1 MSAVVRD
8 VWRYHHWPT
17 RKDFWTRQYTSPGI
31 LTHRSAPEV
40 SPQGVSGDYVGYDS
54 KISPQNLERVRY
66 HHWPERRHKRNPI
79 WDNESLRT
87 KYVPPT
93 IQESPRNNPVPRIK
107 SERQEYDFMHSNNIT
122 TLTAPFGTNDTPN
135 ISYKIIA
142 SKPVHVIESL
152 QPQRVQDNTVYTGP
166 RIHNLDGVTIK
177 PNQVNPRVLNEKVKG
192 YYSAQ
197 QHDVSNDENYTGLPK
212 ILTLDQFSSH
222 VHGKPTYSNPV
233 TQRGQRPDSK
243 TLNPYPNLPP
253 IEANRGKNQRSTVFE
268 KEAWIPSTDPDPKL
282 STETEYKQHFEP
294 GRPLSERYEP
304 TYQNNNPSD
313 FLHQNGDR
321 KAYSEVGG
329 PTMERSFKNS
339 MLQMLPPEPFLPS
352 DPVKY
357 TPDQRQRLLDLTAE
371 EMRGVTTDRLK
382 GAYHL
387 LSRID
392 RQLNGLCQ
400 FENVK
405 DILRQERA
413 DPSEDTLR
421 LIAAMCVIPKVQNMV
436 NYEEVITFLNEA
448 VRRTQNGPS
457 DSSRHQYYQPG
468 GAHVKNISIPREKE
482 TALLLQKTAQQLG
495 TSKIDIESLTR
506 TFQFYDNERTEM
518 LSANEIKNVLFDN
531 KIQLTESLIDD
542 ILAKMTDANRD
553 GKYNW
558 RRFVD
563 FLERV
568 QPAKTGLE
576 ITYNKRPL
584 EYAKQYPQ
592 PVESWPRARESPR
605 YSSPPPAAPA
615 NQYGQRS
622 PLSPRKNMSY
632 SNSPRPGNDI
642 WRKIQDIEDEI
653 NNLEQNNQT
662 NKNRQNQKDIN
673 HRISTVQ
680 DEINELEFSN
690 KFLRQGLESNA
701 RGDSW
706 EAKLIQLAGQLYRLN
721 ETRYRSSGLLPFETI
736 VDQTTK
742 YNENARMGLPYD
754 VIYRLA
760 QRHSNDR
767 NQVDIDRYLNDLGN
781 DRTWYMK

>member
-1 MSAVVRD
+1 
-8 VWRYHHWPT
+8 
-17 RKDFWTRQYTSPGI
+17 
-31 LTHRSAPEV
+31 
-40 SPQGVSGDYVGYDS
+40 
-54 KISPQNLERVRY
+54 
-66 HHWPERRHKRNPI
+66 
-79 WDNESLRT
+79 
-87 KYVPPT
+87 
-93 IQESPRNNPVPRIK
+93 
-107 SERQEYDFMHSNNIT
+107 
-122 TLTAPFGTNDTPN
+122 
-135 ISYKIIA
+135 
-142 SKPVHVIESL
+142 
-152 QPQRVQDNTVYTGP
+152 
-166 RIHNLDGVTIK
+166 
-177 PNQVNPRVLNEKVKG
+177 
-192 YYSAQ
+192 
-197 QHDVSNDENYTGLPK
+197 
-212 ILTLDQFSSH
+212 
-222 VHGKPTYSNPV
+222 
-233 TQRGQRPDSK
+233 
-243 TLNPYPNLPP
+243 
-253 IEANRGKNQRSTVFE
+253 
-268 KEAWIPSTDPDPKL
+268 
-282 STETEYKQHFEP
+282 
-294 GRPLSERYEP
+294 
-304 TYQNNNPSD
+304 
-313 FLHQNGDR
+313 
-321 KAYSEVGG
+321 
-329 PTMERSFKNS
+329 MERSFKDS

-357 TPDQRQRLLDLTAE
+357 TSDQRQRLLDTTAE

-421 LIAAMCVIPKVQNMV
+421 LIAAMCVVPKVQNMV
-436 NYEEVITFLNEA
+436 NYEDVITFLNEA
-448 VRRTQNGPS
+448 IRLTQNG
-457 DSSRHQYYQPG
+457 
-468 GAHVKNISIPREKE
+468 VKNISIPREKE

-495 TSKIDIESLTR
+495 TSKIDIEALTR

-531 KIQLTESLIDD
+531 KIQLSENLIDD

-605 YSSPPPAAPA
+605 YSSPPPA
-615 NQYGQRS
+615 NQYGQTS
-622 PLSPRKNMSY
+622 
-632 SNSPRPGNDI
+632 
-642 WRKIQDIEDEI
+642 
-653 NNLEQNNQT
+653 
-662 NKNRQNQKDIN
+662 KNRQNQKDIY

-706 EAKLIQLAGQLYRLN
+706 ESKLIQLAGQLYRVN
-721 ETRYRSSGLLPFETI
+721 ETRYRSSGVLPFELI

>member
-1 MSAVVRD
+1 MAW
-8 VWRYHHWPT
+8 VWPEDAGQKSQTKFGSTATWPT
-17 RKDFWTRQYTSPGI
+17 PGEKA
-31 LTHRSAPEV
+31 LTPAKSV
-40 SPQGVSGDYVGYDS
+40 
-54 KISPQNLERVRY
+54 
-66 HHWPERRHKRNPI
+66 
-79 WDNESLRT
+79 NET
-87 KYVPPT
+87 K
-93 IQESPRNNPVPRIK
+93 K

-135 ISYKIIA
+135 ISYKIIG

-152 QPQRVQDNTVYTGP
+152 QSHRPQDDTLYTGP

-197 QHDVSNDENYTGLPK
+197 QHDVSNDE
-212 ILTLDQFSSH
+212 DQFSSE

-233 TQRGQRPDSK
+233 TYRGSRPDSK
-243 TLNPYPNLPP
+243 SLNPYPNLPP

-268 KEAWIPSTDPDPKL
+268 KEAWIPRADPEPKL
-282 STETEYKQHFEP
+282 STVTEYKQQYET
-294 GRPLSERYEP
+294 GRPHSERYEP
-304 TYQNNNPSD
+304 TYQNNNNYSD
-313 FLHQNGDR
+313 VYQNGDR
-321 KAYSEVGG
+321 RAYSETGA
-329 PTMERSFKNS
+329 PTMERSFKDS

-357 TPDQRQRLLDLTAE
+357 TSDQRQRLLDTTAE
-371 EMRGVTTDRLK
+371 EMRGVTTERLK

-421 LIAAMCVIPKVQNMV
+421 LIAAMCVVPKVQNMV
-436 NYEEVITFLNEA
+436 NYEDIITFLNEA
-448 VRRTQNGPS
+448 IRLTQNG
-457 DSSRHQYYQPG
+457 G
-468 GAHVKNISIPREKE
+468 VKNISIPKEKE

-495 TSKIDIESLTR
+495 TSKIDIEALTR

-531 KIQLTESLIDD
+531 KIQLSENLIDD

-605 YSSPPPAAPA
+605 YSSPPPA
-615 NQYGQRS
+615 NQYGQSS

-632 SNSPRPGNDI
+632 SNSPRFGGQSGPSNDI

-653 NNLEQNNQT
+653 KNLEQNNQ
-662 NKNRQNQKDIN
+662 
-673 HRISTVQ
+673 
-680 DEINELEFSN
+680 
-690 KFLRQGLESNA
+690 FLKQGLESNA

-706 EAKLIQLAGQLYRLN
+706 ESKLIQLAGQLYRVN
-721 ETRYRSSGLLPFETI
+721 ETRYRSSGVLPFELI

>member
-1 MSAVVRD
+1 M
-8 VWRYHHWPT
+8 P
-17 RKDFWTRQYTSPGI
+17 KLG
-31 LTHRSAPEV
+31 
-40 SPQGVSGDYVGYDS
+40 
-54 KISPQNLERVRY
+54 
-66 HHWPERRHKRNPI
+66 RR
-79 WDNESLRT
+79 
-87 KYVPPT
+87 
-93 IQESPRNNPVPRIK
+93 

-135 ISYKIIA
+135 ISYKIIG

-152 QPQRVQDNTVYTGP
+152 QSHRPQDDTLYTGP

-197 QHDVSNDENYTGLPK
+197 Q
-212 ILTLDQFSSH
+212 DQFSSE

-233 TQRGQRPDSK
+233 TYRGSRPDSK
-243 TLNPYPNLPP
+243 SLNPYPNLPP

-268 KEAWIPSTDPDPKL
+268 KEAWIPRADPDPKL
-282 STETEYKQHFEP
+282 STVTEYKQQYET
-294 GRPLSERYEP
+294 GRPHSERYEP
-304 TYQNNNPSD
+304 TYQNNNNYLD
-313 FLHQNGDR
+313 VYQNGDR
-321 KAYSEVGG
+321 RAYSETGA
-329 PTMERSFKNS
+329 PTMERSFKDS

-357 TPDQRQRLLDLTAE
+357 TSDQRQRLLDTTAE
-371 EMRGVTTDRLK
+371 EMRGVTTERLK

-421 LIAAMCVIPKVQNMV
+421 LIAAMCVVPKVQNMV
-436 NYEEVITFLNEA
+436 NYEDVITFLNEA
-448 VRRTQNGPS
+448 IRLTQNG
-457 DSSRHQYYQPG
+457 G
-468 GAHVKNISIPREKE
+468 VKNISIPREKE

-495 TSKIDIESLTR
+495 TSKIDIEALTR

-531 KIQLTESLIDD
+531 KIQLSENLIDD

-605 YSSPPPAAPA
+605 YSSPPPA
-615 NQYGQRS
+615 NQYGQSS

-632 SNSPRPGNDI
+632 SNSPRFGGQSGPSNDI

-653 NNLEQNNQT
+653 KNLEQNNQ
-662 NKNRQNQKDIN
+662 
-673 HRISTVQ
+673 
-680 DEINELEFSN
+680 
-690 KFLRQGLESNA
+690 FLKQGLESNA

-706 EAKLIQLAGQLYRLN
+706 ESKLIQLAGQLYRVN
-721 ETRYRSSGLLPFETI
+721 ETRYRSSGVLPFELI

>member
-1 MSAVVRD
+1 M
-8 VWRYHHWPT
+8 P
-17 RKDFWTRQYTSPGI
+17 KLG
-31 LTHRSAPEV
+31 
-40 SPQGVSGDYVGYDS
+40 
-54 KISPQNLERVRY
+54 
-66 HHWPERRHKRNPI
+66 RR
-79 WDNESLRT
+79 
-87 KYVPPT
+87 
-93 IQESPRNNPVPRIK
+93 

-135 ISYKIIA
+135 ISYKIIG

-152 QPQRVQDNTVYTGP
+152 QSHRPQDDTLYTGP

-197 QHDVSNDENYTGLPK
+197 Q
-212 ILTLDQFSSH
+212 DQFSSE

-233 TQRGQRPDSK
+233 TYRGSRPDSK
-243 TLNPYPNLPP
+243 SLNPYPNLPP

-268 KEAWIPSTDPDPKL
+268 KEAWIPRADPEPKL
-282 STETEYKQHFEP
+282 STVTEYKQQYET
-294 GRPLSERYEP
+294 GRPHSERYEP
-304 TYQNNNPSD
+304 TYQNNNNYSD
-313 FLHQNGDR
+313 VYQNGDR
-321 KAYSEVGG
+321 RAYSETGA
-329 PTMERSFKNS
+329 PTMERSFKDS

-357 TPDQRQRLLDLTAE
+357 TSDQRQRLLDTTAE
-371 EMRGVTTDRLK
+371 EMRGVTTERLK

-421 LIAAMCVIPKVQNMV
+421 LIAAMCVVPKVQNMV
-436 NYEEVITFLNEA
+436 NYEDIITFLNEA
-448 VRRTQNGPS
+448 IRLTQNGPT
-457 DSSRHQYYQPG
+457 DTSRHQYYQPG
-468 GAHVKNISIPREKE
+468 GAHGVKNISIPREKE

-495 TSKIDIESLTR
+495 TSKIDIEALTR

-531 KIQLTESLIDD
+531 KIQLSENLIDD

-605 YSSPPPAAPA
+605 YSSPPPA
-615 NQYGQRS
+615 NQYGQTS
-622 PLSPRKNMSY
+622 
-632 SNSPRPGNDI
+632 
-642 WRKIQDIEDEI
+642 
-653 NNLEQNNQT
+653 
-662 NKNRQNQKDIN
+662 KNRQNQKDIN

-690 KFLRQGLESNA
+690 KFLKQGLESNA

-706 EAKLIQLAGQLYRLN
+706 ESKLIQLAGQLYRVN
-721 ETRYRSSGLLPFETI
+721 ETRYRSSGVLPFELI

>member
-1 MSAVVRD
+1 M
-8 VWRYHHWPT
+8 P
-17 RKDFWTRQYTSPGI
+17 KLG
-31 LTHRSAPEV
+31 
-40 SPQGVSGDYVGYDS
+40 
-54 KISPQNLERVRY
+54 
-66 HHWPERRHKRNPI
+66 RR
-79 WDNESLRT
+79 
-87 KYVPPT
+87 
-93 IQESPRNNPVPRIK
+93 

-135 ISYKIIA
+135 ISYKIIG

-152 QPQRVQDNTVYTGP
+152 QSHRPQDDTLYTGP

-197 QHDVSNDENYTGLPK
+197 Q
-212 ILTLDQFSSH
+212 DQFSSE

-233 TQRGQRPDSK
+233 TYRGSRPDSK
-243 TLNPYPNLPP
+243 SLNPYPNLPP

-268 KEAWIPSTDPDPKL
+268 KEAWIPRADPEPKL
-282 STETEYKQHFEP
+282 STVTEYKQQYET
-294 GRPLSERYEP
+294 GRPHSERYEP
-304 TYQNNNPSD
+304 TYQNNNNYSD
-313 FLHQNGDR
+313 VYQNGDR
-321 KAYSEVGG
+321 RAYSETGA
-329 PTMERSFKNS
+329 PTMERSFKDS

-357 TPDQRQRLLDLTAE
+357 TSDQRQRLLDTTAE
-371 EMRGVTTDRLK
+371 EMRGVTTERLK

-421 LIAAMCVIPKVQNMV
+421 LIAAMCVVPKVQNMV
-436 NYEEVITFLNEA
+436 NYEDVITFLNEA
-448 VRRTQNGPS
+448 IRLTQNGPT
-457 DSSRHQYYQPG
+457 DTSRHQYYQPG
-468 GAHVKNISIPREKE
+468 GAHGVKNISIPREKE

-495 TSKIDIESLTR
+495 TSKIDIEALTR

-531 KIQLTESLIDD
+531 KIQLSENLIDD

-605 YSSPPPAAPA
+605 YSSPPPA
-615 NQYGQRS
+615 NQYGQTS
-622 PLSPRKNMSY
+622 
-632 SNSPRPGNDI
+632 
-642 WRKIQDIEDEI
+642 
-653 NNLEQNNQT
+653 
-662 NKNRQNQKDIN
+662 KNRQNQKDIN

-690 KFLRQGLESNA
+690 KFLKQGLESNA

-706 EAKLIQLAGQLYRLN
+706 ESKLIQLAGQLYRVN
-721 ETRYRSSGLLPFETI
+721 ETRYRSSGVLPFELI

>member
-1 MSAVVRD
+1 MAW
-8 VWRYHHWPT
+8 VWPEDAGQKSQTKFGSTATWPT
-17 RKDFWTRQYTSPGI
+17 PGEKALSPAKSVNETKKNYI
-31 LTHRSAPEV
+31 LDEKAR
-40 SPQGVSGDYVGYDS
+40 
-54 KISPQNLERVRY
+54 L
-66 HHWPERRHKRNPI
+66 
-79 WDNESLRT
+79 
-87 KYVPPT
+87 
-93 IQESPRNNPVPRIK
+93 

-135 ISYKIIA
+135 ISYKIIG

-152 QPQRVQDNTVYTGP
+152 QSHRPQDDTLYTGP

-197 QHDVSNDENYTGLPK
+197 QHDVSNDE
-212 ILTLDQFSSH
+212 DQFSSE

-233 TQRGQRPDSK
+233 TYRGSRPDSK
-243 TLNPYPNLPP
+243 SLNPYPNLPP

-268 KEAWIPSTDPDPKL
+268 KEAWIPRADPEPKL
-282 STETEYKQHFEP
+282 STVTEYKQQYET
-294 GRPLSERYEP
+294 GRPHSERYEP
-304 TYQNNNPSD
+304 TYQNNNNYSD
-313 FLHQNGDR
+313 VYQNGDR
-321 KAYSEVGG
+321 RAYSETGA
-329 PTMERSFKNS
+329 PTMERSFKDS

-357 TPDQRQRLLDLTAE
+357 TSDQRQRLLDTTAE
-371 EMRGVTTDRLK
+371 EMRGVTTERLK

-421 LIAAMCVIPKVQNMV
+421 LIAAMCVVPKVQNMV
-436 NYEEVITFLNEA
+436 NYEDIITFLNEA
-448 VRRTQNGPS
+448 IRLTQNG
-457 DSSRHQYYQPG
+457 G
-468 GAHVKNISIPREKE
+468 VKNISIPREKE

-495 TSKIDIESLTR
+495 TSKIDIEALTR

-531 KIQLTESLIDD
+531 KIQLSENLIDD

-605 YSSPPPAAPA
+605 YSSPPPA
-615 NQYGQRS
+615 NQYGQSS

-632 SNSPRPGNDI
+632 SNSPRFGGQSGPSNDI

-653 NNLEQNNQT
+653 KNLEQNNQ
-662 NKNRQNQKDIN
+662 
-673 HRISTVQ
+673 
-680 DEINELEFSN
+680 
-690 KFLRQGLESNA
+690 FLKQGLESNA

-706 EAKLIQLAGQLYRLN
+706 ESKLIQLAGQLYRVN
-721 ETRYRSSGLLPFETI
+721 ETRYRSSGVLPFELI

>member
-1 MSAVVRD
+1 M
-8 VWRYHHWPT
+8 P
-17 RKDFWTRQYTSPGI
+17 KLG
-31 LTHRSAPEV
+31 
-40 SPQGVSGDYVGYDS
+40 
-54 KISPQNLERVRY
+54 
-66 HHWPERRHKRNPI
+66 RR
-79 WDNESLRT
+79 
-87 KYVPPT
+87 
-93 IQESPRNNPVPRIK
+93 

-135 ISYKIIA
+135 ISYKIIG

-152 QPQRVQDNTVYTGP
+152 QSHRPQDDTLYTGP

-197 QHDVSNDENYTGLPK
+197 QHDVSNDE
-212 ILTLDQFSSH
+212 DQFSSE

-233 TQRGQRPDSK
+233 TYRGSRPDSK
-243 TLNPYPNLPP
+243 SLNPYPNLPP

-268 KEAWIPSTDPDPKL
+268 KEAWIPRADPEPKL
-282 STETEYKQHFEP
+282 STVTEYKQQYET
-294 GRPLSERYEP
+294 GRPHSERYEP
-304 TYQNNNPSD
+304 TYQNNNNYSD
-313 FLHQNGDR
+313 VYQNGDR
-321 KAYSEVGG
+321 RAYSETGA
-329 PTMERSFKNS
+329 PTMERSFKDS

-357 TPDQRQRLLDLTAE
+357 TSDQRQRLLDTTAE
-371 EMRGVTTDRLK
+371 EMRGVTTERLK

-421 LIAAMCVIPKVQNMV
+421 LIAAMCVVPKVQNMV
-436 NYEEVITFLNEA
+436 NYEDIITFLNEA
-448 VRRTQNGPS
+448 IRLTQNG
-457 DSSRHQYYQPG
+457 G
-468 GAHVKNISIPREKE
+468 VKNISIPREKE

-495 TSKIDIESLTR
+495 TSKIDIEALTR

-531 KIQLTESLIDD
+531 KIQLSENLIDD

-605 YSSPPPAAPA
+605 YSSPPPA
-615 NQYGQRS
+615 NQYGQSS

-632 SNSPRPGNDI
+632 SNSPRFGGQSGPSNDI

-653 NNLEQNNQT
+653 KNLEQNNQ
-662 NKNRQNQKDIN
+662 
-673 HRISTVQ
+673 
-680 DEINELEFSN
+680 
-690 KFLRQGLESNA
+690 FLKQGLESNA

-706 EAKLIQLAGQLYRLN
+706 ESKLIQLAGQLYRVN
-721 ETRYRSSGLLPFETI
+721 ETRYRSSGVLPFELI

>member
-1 MSAVVRD
+1 MAW
-8 VWRYHHWPT
+8 VWPEDAGQKSQTKFGSTATWPT
-17 RKDFWTRQYTSPGI
+17 PGEKALSPAK
-31 LTHRSAPEV
+31 SV
-40 SPQGVSGDYVGYDS
+40 
-54 KISPQNLERVRY
+54 
-66 HHWPERRHKRNPI
+66 
-79 WDNESLRT
+79 NET
-87 KYVPPT
+87 K
-93 IQESPRNNPVPRIK
+93 K

-135 ISYKIIA
+135 ISYKIIG

-152 QPQRVQDNTVYTGP
+152 QSHRPQDDTLYTGP

-197 QHDVSNDENYTGLPK
+197 QHDVSNDE
-212 ILTLDQFSSH
+212 DQFSSE

-233 TQRGQRPDSK
+233 TYRGSRPDSK
-243 TLNPYPNLPP
+243 SLNPYPNLPP

-268 KEAWIPSTDPDPKL
+268 KEAWIPRADPEPKL
-282 STETEYKQHFEP
+282 STVTEYKQQYET
-294 GRPLSERYEP
+294 GRPHSERYEP
-304 TYQNNNPSD
+304 TYQNNNNYSD
-313 FLHQNGDR
+313 VYQNGDR
-321 KAYSEVGG
+321 RAYSETGA
-329 PTMERSFKNS
+329 PTMERSFKDS

-357 TPDQRQRLLDLTAE
+357 TSDQRQRLLDTTAE
-371 EMRGVTTDRLK
+371 EMRGVTTERLK

-421 LIAAMCVIPKVQNMV
+421 LIAAMCVVPKVQNMV
-436 NYEEVITFLNEA
+436 NYEDIITFLNEA
-448 VRRTQNGPS
+448 IRLTQNG
-457 DSSRHQYYQPG
+457 G
-468 GAHVKNISIPREKE
+468 VKNISIPREKE

-495 TSKIDIESLTR
+495 TSKIDIEALTR

-531 KIQLTESLIDD
+531 KIQLSENLIDD

-605 YSSPPPAAPA
+605 YSSPPPA
-615 NQYGQRS
+615 NQYGQSS

-632 SNSPRPGNDI
+632 SNSPRFGGQSGPSNDI

-653 NNLEQNNQT
+653 KNLEQNNQ
-662 NKNRQNQKDIN
+662 
-673 HRISTVQ
+673 
-680 DEINELEFSN
+680 
-690 KFLRQGLESNA
+690 FLKQGLESNA

-706 EAKLIQLAGQLYRLN
+706 ESKLIQLAGQLYRVN
-721 ETRYRSSGLLPFETI
+721 ETRYRSSGVLPFELI

>member
-1 MSAVVRD
+1 MSAVARD
-8 VWRYHHWPT
+8 IWRYHHWPSQ
-17 RKDFWTRQYTSPGI
+17 KDFWHRQHTSPGRW
-31 LTHRSAPEV
+31 THRSAPEEML
-40 SPQGVSGDYVGYDS
+40 QGVSGEFVGFDN
-54 KISPQNLERVRY
+54 KISPQDLERVRY
-66 HHWPERRHKRNPI
+66 HHWPERRQKRNPI
-79 WDNESLRT
+79 WDN
-87 KYVPPT
+87 
-93 IQESPRNNPVPRIK
+93 

-135 ISYKIIA
+135 ISYKIIG

-152 QPQRVQDNTVYTGP
+152 KPQRPEDSTIYTGP

-177 PNQVNPRVLNEKVKG
+177 PNQVNPRILNEKAKG

-197 QHDVSNDENYTGLPK
+197 QHDGYTEENYTGLPK
-212 ILTLDQFSSH
+212 LVTLDQFSSH

-233 TQRGQRPDSK
+233 TYRGQRPDSK
-243 TLNPYPNLPP
+243 TLNPFPNLPP
-253 IEANRGKNQRSTVFE
+253 IEANRGKNQKSTVFE
-268 KEAWIPSTDPDPKL
+268 KEAWIPSNGLEPKL
-282 STETEYKQHFEP
+282 STDTEYKEHFEP
-294 GRPLSERYEP
+294 GRPNSERYQP
-304 TYQNNNPSD
+304 TYQNNFD
-313 FLHQNGDR
+313 RVIQNSPR
-321 KAYSEVGG
+321 KSYSEVGG
-329 PTMERSFKNS
+329 PTMERSFKDS

-357 TPDQRQRLLDLTAE
+357 TSEQRQRLLDMAAE

-405 DILRQERA
+405 DILKQERA
-413 DPSEDTLR
+413 DPTQDTLR
-421 LIAAMCVIPKVQNMV
+421 LIAAMCVVPKVQNMV
-436 NYEEVITFLNEA
+436 NYEDIITFLNDA
-448 VRRTQNGPS
+448 VRLTQNG
-457 DSSRHQYYQPG
+457 
-468 GAHVKNISIPREKE
+468 VKTNISIPREKE
-482 TALLLQKTAQQLG
+482 TAMLLQKTAQQLG
-495 TSKIDIESLTR
+495 TSKIDIESLIR
-506 TFQFYDNERTEM
+506 TFQLYDHERTEM
-518 LSANEIKNVLFDN
+518 LSALEIKNVLFDN

-568 QPAKTGLE
+568 QPARTGLE

-605 YSSPPPAAPA
+605 YSSPPPV
-615 NQYGQRS
+615 NNYGPRS

-632 SNSPRPGNDI
+632 SNSPRFGGPSGPSNDI

-653 NNLEQNNQT
+653 KNLEQNNQPNT
-662 NKNRQNQKDIN
+662 NRQSQKDIS
-673 HRISTVQ
+673 HRIATVQ

-690 KFLRQGLESNA
+690 KFLRQGIESNA

-721 ETRYRSSGLLPFETI
+721 ETRYRSSGVLPFETI

-767 NQVDIDRYLNDLGN
+767 NQVDIDRYLNDLGD

>member
-1 MSAVVRD
+1 MAW
-8 VWRYHHWPT
+8 VWPEDAGQKSQTKFGSTATWPT
-17 RKDFWTRQYTSPGI
+17 PGEKALSPAK
-31 LTHRSAPEV
+31 SV
-40 SPQGVSGDYVGYDS
+40 
-54 KISPQNLERVRY
+54 
-66 HHWPERRHKRNPI
+66 
-79 WDNESLRT
+79 NET
-87 KYVPPT
+87 K
-93 IQESPRNNPVPRIK
+93 K

-135 ISYKIIA
+135 ISYKIIG

-152 QPQRVQDNTVYTGP
+152 QSHRPQDDTLYTGP

-197 QHDVSNDENYTGLPK
+197 Q
-212 ILTLDQFSSH
+212 DQFSSE

-233 TQRGQRPDSK
+233 TYRGSRPDSK
-243 TLNPYPNLPP
+243 SLNPYPNLPP

-268 KEAWIPSTDPDPKL
+268 KEAWIPRADPDPKL
-282 STETEYKQHFEP
+282 STVTEYKQQYET
-294 GRPLSERYEP
+294 GRPHSERYEP
-304 TYQNNNPSD
+304 TYQNNNNYLD
-313 FLHQNGDR
+313 VYQNGDR
-321 KAYSEVGG
+321 RAYSETGA
-329 PTMERSFKNS
+329 PTMERSFKDS

-357 TPDQRQRLLDLTAE
+357 TSDQRQRLLDTTAE
-371 EMRGVTTDRLK
+371 EMRGVTTERLK

-421 LIAAMCVIPKVQNMV
+421 LIAAMCVVPKVQNMV
-436 NYEEVITFLNEA
+436 NYEDVITFLNEA
-448 VRRTQNGPS
+448 IRLTQNGPT
-457 DSSRHQYYQPG
+457 DTSRHQYYQPG
-468 GAHVKNISIPREKE
+468 GAHGVKNISIPREKE

-495 TSKIDIESLTR
+495 TSKIDIEALTR

-531 KIQLTESLIDD
+531 KIQLSENLIDD

-605 YSSPPPAAPA
+605 YSSPPPA
-615 NQYGQRS
+615 NQYGQSS

-632 SNSPRPGNDI
+632 SNSPRFGGQSGPSNDI

-653 NNLEQNNQT
+653 KNLEQNNQ
-662 NKNRQNQKDIN
+662 
-673 HRISTVQ
+673 
-680 DEINELEFSN
+680 
-690 KFLRQGLESNA
+690 FLKQGLESNA

-706 EAKLIQLAGQLYRLN
+706 ESKLIQLAGQLYRVN
-721 ETRYRSSGLLPFETI
+721 ETRYRSSGVLPFELI

>member
-1 MSAVVRD
+1 M
-8 VWRYHHWPT
+8 P
-17 RKDFWTRQYTSPGI
+17 KLG
-31 LTHRSAPEV
+31 
-40 SPQGVSGDYVGYDS
+40 
-54 KISPQNLERVRY
+54 
-66 HHWPERRHKRNPI
+66 RR
-79 WDNESLRT
+79 
-87 KYVPPT
+87 
-93 IQESPRNNPVPRIK
+93 

-135 ISYKIIA
+135 ISYKIIG

-152 QPQRVQDNTVYTGP
+152 QSHRPQDDTLYTGP

-197 QHDVSNDENYTGLPK
+197 Q
-212 ILTLDQFSSH
+212 DQFSSE

-233 TQRGQRPDSK
+233 TYRGSRPDSK
-243 TLNPYPNLPP
+243 SLNPYPNLPP

-268 KEAWIPSTDPDPKL
+268 KEAWIPRADPEPKL
-282 STETEYKQHFEP
+282 STVTEYKQQYET
-294 GRPLSERYEP
+294 GRPHSERYEP
-304 TYQNNNPSD
+304 TYQNNNNYSD
-313 FLHQNGDR
+313 VYQNGDR
-321 KAYSEVGG
+321 RAYSETGA
-329 PTMERSFKNS
+329 PTMERSFKDS

-357 TPDQRQRLLDLTAE
+357 TSDQRQRLLDTTAE
-371 EMRGVTTDRLK
+371 EMRGVTTERLK

-421 LIAAMCVIPKVQNMV
+421 LIAAMCVVPKVQNMV
-436 NYEEVITFLNEA
+436 NYEDIITFLNEA
-448 VRRTQNGPS
+448 IRLTQNG
-457 DSSRHQYYQPG
+457 G
-468 GAHVKNISIPREKE
+468 VKNISIPREKE

-495 TSKIDIESLTR
+495 TSKIDIEALTR

-531 KIQLTESLIDD
+531 KIQLSENLIDD

-605 YSSPPPAAPA
+605 YSSPPPA
-615 NQYGQRS
+615 NQYGQSS

-632 SNSPRPGNDI
+632 SNSPRFGGQSGPSNDI

-653 NNLEQNNQT
+653 KNLEQNNQ
-662 NKNRQNQKDIN
+662 
-673 HRISTVQ
+673 
-680 DEINELEFSN
+680 
-690 KFLRQGLESNA
+690 FLKQGLESNA

-706 EAKLIQLAGQLYRLN
+706 ESKLIQLAGQLYRVN
-721 ETRYRSSGLLPFETI
+721 ETRYRSSGVLPFELI

>member
-17 RKDFWTRQYTSPGI
+17 QKSFWSRQYTSPGI

-40 SPQGVSGDYVGYDS
+40 DTQPQGVSGDYVGYDH

-79 WDNESLRT
+79 WEN
-87 KYVPPT
+87 
-93 IQESPRNNPVPRIK
+93 ESPRNKNTSVK
-107 SERQEYDFMHSNNIT
+107 QSERQEYDFMHSNNIT

-135 ISYKIIA
+135 ISYKIIG

-152 QPQRVQDNTVYTGP
+152 QSHRPQDDTLYTGP

-197 QHDVSNDENYTGLPK
+197 QHDVSNDE
-212 ILTLDQFSSH
+212 DQFSSE

-233 TQRGQRPDSK
+233 TYRGSRPDSK
-243 TLNPYPNLPP
+243 SLNPYPNLPP

-268 KEAWIPSTDPDPKL
+268 KEAWIPRADPDPKL
-282 STETEYKQHFEP
+282 STVTEYKQQYET
-294 GRPLSERYEP
+294 GRPHSERYEP
-304 TYQNNNPSD
+304 TYQNNNNYLD
-313 FLHQNGDR
+313 VYQNGDR
-321 KAYSEVGG
+321 RAYSETGA
-329 PTMERSFKNS
+329 PTMERSFKDS

-357 TPDQRQRLLDLTAE
+357 TSDQRQRLLDTTAE
-371 EMRGVTTDRLK
+371 EMRGVTTERLK

-421 LIAAMCVIPKVQNMV
+421 LIAAMCVVPKVQNMV
-436 NYEEVITFLNEA
+436 NYEDVITFLNEA
-448 VRRTQNGPS
+448 IRLTQNG
-457 DSSRHQYYQPG
+457 G
-468 GAHVKNISIPREKE
+468 VKNISIPREKE

-495 TSKIDIESLTR
+495 TSKIDIEALTR

-531 KIQLTESLIDD
+531 KIQLSENLIDD

-605 YSSPPPAAPA
+605 YSSPPPA
-615 NQYGQRS
+615 NQYGQTS
-622 PLSPRKNMSY
+622 
-632 SNSPRPGNDI
+632 
-642 WRKIQDIEDEI
+642 
-653 NNLEQNNQT
+653 
-662 NKNRQNQKDIN
+662 KNRQNQKDIN

-690 KFLRQGLESNA
+690 KFLKQGLESNA

-706 EAKLIQLAGQLYRLN
+706 ESKLIQLAGQLYRVN
-721 ETRYRSSGLLPFETI
+721 ETRYRSSGVLPFELI

>member
-1 MSAVVRD
+1 M
-8 VWRYHHWPT
+8 P
-17 RKDFWTRQYTSPGI
+17 KLG
-31 LTHRSAPEV
+31 
-40 SPQGVSGDYVGYDS
+40 
-54 KISPQNLERVRY
+54 
-66 HHWPERRHKRNPI
+66 RR
-79 WDNESLRT
+79 
-87 KYVPPT
+87 
-93 IQESPRNNPVPRIK
+93 

-135 ISYKIIA
+135 ISYKIIG

-152 QPQRVQDNTVYTGP
+152 QSHRPQDDTLYTGP

-197 QHDVSNDENYTGLPK
+197 Q
-212 ILTLDQFSSH
+212 DQFSSE

-233 TQRGQRPDSK
+233 TYRGSRPDSK
-243 TLNPYPNLPP
+243 SLNPYPNLPP

-268 KEAWIPSTDPDPKL
+268 KEAWIPRADPEPKL
-282 STETEYKQHFEP
+282 STVTEYKQQYET
-294 GRPLSERYEP
+294 GRPHSERYEP
-304 TYQNNNPSD
+304 TYQNNNNYSD
-313 FLHQNGDR
+313 VYQNGDR
-321 KAYSEVGG
+321 RAYSETGA
-329 PTMERSFKNS
+329 PTMERSFKDS

-357 TPDQRQRLLDLTAE
+357 TSDQRQRLLDTTAE
-371 EMRGVTTDRLK
+371 EMRGVTTERLK

-421 LIAAMCVIPKVQNMV
+421 LIAAMCVVPKVQNMV
-436 NYEEVITFLNEA
+436 NYEDVITFLNEA
-448 VRRTQNGPS
+448 IRLTQNG
-457 DSSRHQYYQPG
+457 G
-468 GAHVKNISIPREKE
+468 VKNISIPREKE

-495 TSKIDIESLTR
+495 TSKIDIEALTR

-531 KIQLTESLIDD
+531 KIQLSENLIDD

-605 YSSPPPAAPA
+605 YSSPPPA
-615 NQYGQRS
+615 NQYGQTS
-622 PLSPRKNMSY
+622 
-632 SNSPRPGNDI
+632 
-642 WRKIQDIEDEI
+642 
-653 NNLEQNNQT
+653 
-662 NKNRQNQKDIN
+662 KNRQNQKDIN

-690 KFLRQGLESNA
+690 KFLKQGLESNA

-706 EAKLIQLAGQLYRLN
+706 ESKLIQLAGQLYRVN
-721 ETRYRSSGLLPFETI
+721 ETRYRSSGVLPFELI

>member
-17 RKDFWTRQYTSPGI
+17 QKSFWSRQYTSPGI

-40 SPQGVSGDYVGYDS
+40 DTQPQGVSGDYVGYDH

-79 WDNESLRT
+79 WEN
-87 KYVPPT
+87 
-93 IQESPRNNPVPRIK
+93 ESPRNKNTSVK
-107 SERQEYDFMHSNNIT
+107 QSERQEYDFMHSNNIT

-135 ISYKIIA
+135 ISYKIIG

-152 QPQRVQDNTVYTGP
+152 QSHRPQDDTLYTGP

-212 ILTLDQFSSH
+212 IVTLDQFSSE

-233 TQRGQRPDSK
+233 TYRGSRPDSK
-243 TLNPYPNLPP
+243 SLNPYPNLPP

-268 KEAWIPSTDPDPKL
+268 KEAWIPRADPDPKL
-282 STETEYKQHFEP
+282 STVTEYKQQYET
-294 GRPLSERYEP
+294 GRPHSERYEP
-304 TYQNNNPSD
+304 TYQNNNNYLD
-313 FLHQNGDR
+313 VYQNGDR
-321 KAYSEVGG
+321 RAYSETGA
-329 PTMERSFKNS
+329 PTMERSFKDS

-357 TPDQRQRLLDLTAE
+357 TSDQRQRLLDTTAE
-371 EMRGVTTDRLK
+371 EMRGVTTERLK

-421 LIAAMCVIPKVQNMV
+421 LIAAMCVVPKVQNMV
-436 NYEEVITFLNEA
+436 NYEDVITFLNEA
-448 VRRTQNGPS
+448 IRLTQNG
-457 DSSRHQYYQPG
+457 G
-468 GAHVKNISIPREKE
+468 VKNISIPREKE

-495 TSKIDIESLTR
+495 TSKIDIEALTR

-531 KIQLTESLIDD
+531 KIQLSENLIDD

-605 YSSPPPAAPA
+605 YSSPPPA
-615 NQYGQRS
+615 NQYGQSS

-632 SNSPRPGNDI
+632 SNSPRFGGQSGPSNDI

-653 NNLEQNNQT
+653 KNLEQNNQT
-662 NKNRQNQKDIN
+662 SKNRQNQKDIN

-690 KFLRQGLESNA
+690 KFLKQGLESNA

-706 EAKLIQLAGQLYRLN
+706 ESKLIQLAGQLYRVN
-721 ETRYRSSGLLPFETI
+721 ETRYRSSGVLPFELI

>member
-17 RKDFWTRQYTSPGI
+17 QKSFWSRQYTSPGI

-40 SPQGVSGDYVGYDS
+40 DTQPQGVSGDYVGYDH

-79 WDNESLRT
+79 WEN
-87 KYVPPT
+87 
-93 IQESPRNNPVPRIK
+93 ESPRNKNTSVK
-107 SERQEYDFMHSNNIT
+107 QSERQEYDFMHSNNIT

-135 ISYKIIA
+135 ISYKIIG

-152 QPQRVQDNTVYTGP
+152 QSHRPQDDTLYTGP

-197 QHDVSNDENYTGLPK
+197 Q
-212 ILTLDQFSSH
+212 DQFSSE

-233 TQRGQRPDSK
+233 TYRGSRPDSK
-243 TLNPYPNLPP
+243 SLNPYPNLPP

-268 KEAWIPSTDPDPKL
+268 KEAWIPRADPDPKL
-282 STETEYKQHFEP
+282 STVTEYKQQYET
-294 GRPLSERYEP
+294 GRPHSERYEP
-304 TYQNNNPSD
+304 TYQNNNNYLD
-313 FLHQNGDR
+313 VYQNGDR
-321 KAYSEVGG
+321 RAYSETGA
-329 PTMERSFKNS
+329 PTMERSFKDS

-357 TPDQRQRLLDLTAE
+357 TSDQRQRLLDTTAE
-371 EMRGVTTDRLK
+371 EMRGVTTERLK

-421 LIAAMCVIPKVQNMV
+421 LIAAMCVVPKVQNMV
-436 NYEEVITFLNEA
+436 NYEDVITFLNEA
-448 VRRTQNGPS
+448 IRLTQNG
-457 DSSRHQYYQPG
+457 G
-468 GAHVKNISIPREKE
+468 VKNISIPREKE

-495 TSKIDIESLTR
+495 TSKIDIEALTR

-531 KIQLTESLIDD
+531 KIQLSENLIDD

-605 YSSPPPAAPA
+605 YSSPPPA
-615 NQYGQRS
+615 NQYGQTS
-622 PLSPRKNMSY
+622 
-632 SNSPRPGNDI
+632 
-642 WRKIQDIEDEI
+642 
-653 NNLEQNNQT
+653 
-662 NKNRQNQKDIN
+662 KNRQNQKDIN

-690 KFLRQGLESNA
+690 KFLKQGLESNA

-706 EAKLIQLAGQLYRLN
+706 ESKLIQLAGQLYRVN
-721 ETRYRSSGLLPFETI
+721 ETRYRSSGVLPFELI

>member
-1 MSAVVRD
+1 MAW
-8 VWRYHHWPT
+8 VWPEDAGQKSQTKFGSTATWPT
-17 RKDFWTRQYTSPGI
+17 PGEKALSPAK
-31 LTHRSAPEV
+31 SV
-40 SPQGVSGDYVGYDS
+40 
-54 KISPQNLERVRY
+54 
-66 HHWPERRHKRNPI
+66 
-79 WDNESLRT
+79 NET
-87 KYVPPT
+87 K
-93 IQESPRNNPVPRIK
+93 K

-135 ISYKIIA
+135 ISYKIIG

-152 QPQRVQDNTVYTGP
+152 QSHRPQDDTLYTGP

-197 QHDVSNDENYTGLPK
+197 QHDVSNDE
-212 ILTLDQFSSH
+212 DQFSSE

-233 TQRGQRPDSK
+233 TYRGSRPDSK
-243 TLNPYPNLPP
+243 SLNPYPNLPP

-268 KEAWIPSTDPDPKL
+268 KEAWIPRADPDPKL
-282 STETEYKQHFEP
+282 STVTEYKQQYET
-294 GRPLSERYEP
+294 GRPHSERYEP
-304 TYQNNNPSD
+304 TYQNNNNYLD
-313 FLHQNGDR
+313 VYQNGDR
-321 KAYSEVGG
+321 RAYSETGA
-329 PTMERSFKNS
+329 PTMERSFKDS

-357 TPDQRQRLLDLTAE
+357 TSDQRQRLLDTTAE
-371 EMRGVTTDRLK
+371 EMRGVTTERLK

-421 LIAAMCVIPKVQNMV
+421 LIAAMCVVPKVQNMV
-436 NYEEVITFLNEA
+436 NYEDVITFLNEA
-448 VRRTQNGPS
+448 IRLTQNG
-457 DSSRHQYYQPG
+457 G
-468 GAHVKNISIPREKE
+468 VKNISIPREKE

-495 TSKIDIESLTR
+495 TSKIDIEALTR

-531 KIQLTESLIDD
+531 KIQLSENLIDD

-605 YSSPPPAAPA
+605 YSSPPPA
-615 NQYGQRS
+615 NQYGQSS

-632 SNSPRPGNDI
+632 SNSPRFGGQSGPSNDI

-653 NNLEQNNQT
+653 KNLEQNNQ
-662 NKNRQNQKDIN
+662 
-673 HRISTVQ
+673 
-680 DEINELEFSN
+680 
-690 KFLRQGLESNA
+690 FLKQGLESNA

-706 EAKLIQLAGQLYRLN
+706 ESKLIQLAGQLYRVN
-721 ETRYRSSGLLPFETI
+721 ETRYRSSGVLPFELI

>member
-1 MSAVVRD
+1 MSAVARD
-8 VWRYHHWPT
+8 IWRYHHWPT
-17 RKDFWTRQYTSPGI
+17 QKDYWYRQHTSPGRW
-31 LTHRSAPEV
+31 THRSAPDEML
-40 SPQGVSGDYVGYDS
+40 QGVSGEFVGFDS
-54 KISPQNLERVRY
+54 KISPQDLERVRY
-66 HHWPERRHKRNPI
+66 HHWPERRQKRNPI
-79 WDNESLRT
+79 WDN
-87 KYVPPT
+87 
-93 IQESPRNNPVPRIK
+93 

-135 ISYKIIA
+135 ISYKIIG

-152 QPQRVQDNTVYTGP
+152 KPQRPEDPTIYTGP

-177 PNQVNPRVLNEKVKG
+177 PNQVNPRILNEKAKG

-197 QHDVSNDENYTGLPK
+197 QNYTGLPK
-212 ILTLDQFSSH
+212 LVTLDQFSSH

-233 TQRGQRPDSK
+233 TYRGQRPDSK
-243 TLNPYPNLPP
+243 TLNPFPNLPP
-253 IEANRGKNQRSTVFE
+253 IEANRGKNQKSTVFE
-268 KEAWIPSTDPDPKL
+268 KEAWIPSNGLEPKL
-282 STETEYKQHFEP
+282 STDTEYKEHFET
-294 GRPLSERYEP
+294 GRPSSERYQP
-304 TYQNNNPSD
+304 TYQNNNFD
-313 FLHQNGDR
+313 RVIQNSPR
-321 KAYSEVGG
+321 KSYSEVGG
-329 PTMERSFKNS
+329 PTMERSFKDS

-352 DPVKY
+352 DPMKY
-357 TPDQRQRLLDLTAE
+357 TNEQRQRLLDMAAE

-405 DILRQERA
+405 DILKQERA
-413 DPSEDTLR
+413 DPTQDTLR
-421 LIAAMCVIPKVQNMV
+421 LIAAMCVVPKVQNMV
-436 NYEEVITFLNEA
+436 NYEDIITFLNDA
-448 VRRTQNGPS
+448 VRLTQNG
-457 DSSRHQYYQPG
+457 
-468 GAHVKNISIPREKE
+468 VKTNISIPREKE
-482 TALLLQKTAQQLG
+482 TAMLLQKTAQQLG
-495 TSKIDIESLTR
+495 TSKIDIETLIR
-506 TFQFYDNERTEM
+506 TFQLYDHERTEM
-518 LSANEIKNVLFDN
+518 LSALEIKNVLFDN

-568 QPAKTGLE
+568 QPARTGLE

-605 YSSPPPAAPA
+605 YSSPPPV
-615 NQYGQRS
+615 NNYGPRS

-632 SNSPRPGNDI
+632 SNSPRFGGPSGPSNDI

-653 NNLEQNNQT
+653 KNLEQNNQPNT
-662 NKNRQNQKDIN
+662 NRQSQKDIS
-673 HRISTVQ
+673 HRIATVQ

-690 KFLRQGLESNA
+690 KFLRQGIESNA

-721 ETRYRSSGLLPFETI
+721 ETRYRSSGVLPFETI

-767 NQVDIDRYLNDLGN
+767 NQVDIDRYLNDLGD

>member
-1 MSAVVRD
+1 MAW
-8 VWRYHHWPT
+8 VWPEDAGQKSQTKFGSTATWPT
-17 RKDFWTRQYTSPGI
+17 PGEKALSPAK
-31 LTHRSAPEV
+31 SV
-40 SPQGVSGDYVGYDS
+40 
-54 KISPQNLERVRY
+54 
-66 HHWPERRHKRNPI
+66 
-79 WDNESLRT
+79 NET
-87 KYVPPT
+87 K
-93 IQESPRNNPVPRIK
+93 K

-135 ISYKIIA
+135 ISYKIIG

-152 QPQRVQDNTVYTGP
+152 QSHRPQDDTLYTGP

-197 QHDVSNDENYTGLPK
+197 Q
-212 ILTLDQFSSH
+212 DQFSSE

-233 TQRGQRPDSK
+233 TYRGSRPDSK
-243 TLNPYPNLPP
+243 SLNPYPNLPP

-268 KEAWIPSTDPDPKL
+268 KEAWIPRADPDPKL
-282 STETEYKQHFEP
+282 STVTEYKQQYET
-294 GRPLSERYEP
+294 GRPHSERYEP
-304 TYQNNNPSD
+304 TYQNNNNYLD
-313 FLHQNGDR
+313 VYQNGDR
-321 KAYSEVGG
+321 RAYSETGA
-329 PTMERSFKNS
+329 PTMERSFKDS

-357 TPDQRQRLLDLTAE
+357 TSDQRQRLLDTTAE
-371 EMRGVTTDRLK
+371 EMRGVTTERLK

-421 LIAAMCVIPKVQNMV
+421 LIAAMCVVPKVQNMV
-436 NYEEVITFLNEA
+436 NYEDVITFLNEA
-448 VRRTQNGPS
+448 IRLTQNG
-457 DSSRHQYYQPG
+457 G
-468 GAHVKNISIPREKE
+468 VKNISIPREKE

-495 TSKIDIESLTR
+495 TSKIDIEALTR

-531 KIQLTESLIDD
+531 KIQLSENLIDD

-605 YSSPPPAAPA
+605 YSSPPPA
-615 NQYGQRS
+615 NQYGQTS
-622 PLSPRKNMSY
+622 
-632 SNSPRPGNDI
+632 
-642 WRKIQDIEDEI
+642 
-653 NNLEQNNQT
+653 
-662 NKNRQNQKDIN
+662 KNRQNQKDIN

-690 KFLRQGLESNA
+690 KFLKQGLESNA

-706 EAKLIQLAGQLYRLN
+706 ESKLIQLAGQLYRVN
-721 ETRYRSSGLLPFETI
+721 ETRYRSSGVLPFELI

>member
-1 MSAVVRD
+1 MAW
-8 VWRYHHWPT
+8 VWPEDAGQKSQTKFGSTATWPT
-17 RKDFWTRQYTSPGI
+17 PGEKALSPAKSVNETKKNYI
-31 LTHRSAPEV
+31 LDEKAR
-40 SPQGVSGDYVGYDS
+40 
-54 KISPQNLERVRY
+54 L
-66 HHWPERRHKRNPI
+66 
-79 WDNESLRT
+79 
-87 KYVPPT
+87 
-93 IQESPRNNPVPRIK
+93 

-135 ISYKIIA
+135 ISYKIIG

-152 QPQRVQDNTVYTGP
+152 QSHRPQDDTLYTGP

-197 QHDVSNDENYTGLPK
+197 Q
-212 ILTLDQFSSH
+212 DQFSSE

-233 TQRGQRPDSK
+233 TYRGSRPDSK
-243 TLNPYPNLPP
+243 SLNPYPNLPP

-268 KEAWIPSTDPDPKL
+268 KEAWIPRADPDPKL
-282 STETEYKQHFEP
+282 STVTEYKQQYET
-294 GRPLSERYEP
+294 GRPHSERYEP
-304 TYQNNNPSD
+304 TYQNNNNYLD
-313 FLHQNGDR
+313 VYQNGDR
-321 KAYSEVGG
+321 RAYSETGA
-329 PTMERSFKNS
+329 PTMERSFKDS

-357 TPDQRQRLLDLTAE
+357 TSDQRQRLLDTTAE
-371 EMRGVTTDRLK
+371 EMRGVTTERLK

-421 LIAAMCVIPKVQNMV
+421 LIAAMCVVPKVQNMV
-436 NYEEVITFLNEA
+436 NYEDVITFLNEA
-448 VRRTQNGPS
+448 IRLTQNG
-457 DSSRHQYYQPG
+457 G
-468 GAHVKNISIPREKE
+468 VKNISIPREKE

-495 TSKIDIESLTR
+495 TSKIDIEALTR

-531 KIQLTESLIDD
+531 KIQLSENLIDD

-605 YSSPPPAAPA
+605 YSSPPPA
-615 NQYGQRS
+615 NQYGQTS
-622 PLSPRKNMSY
+622 
-632 SNSPRPGNDI
+632 
-642 WRKIQDIEDEI
+642 
-653 NNLEQNNQT
+653 
-662 NKNRQNQKDIN
+662 KNRQNQKDIN

-690 KFLRQGLESNA
+690 KFLKQGLESNA

-706 EAKLIQLAGQLYRLN
+706 ESKLIQLAGQLYRVN
-721 ETRYRSSGLLPFETI
+721 ETRYRSSGVLPFELI

>member
-1 MSAVVRD
+1 MAW
-8 VWRYHHWPT
+8 VWPEDAGQKSQTKFGSTATWPT
-17 RKDFWTRQYTSPGI
+17 PGEKALSPAKSVNETKKNYI
-31 LTHRSAPEV
+31 LDEKAR
-40 SPQGVSGDYVGYDS
+40 
-54 KISPQNLERVRY
+54 L
-66 HHWPERRHKRNPI
+66 
-79 WDNESLRT
+79 
-87 KYVPPT
+87 
-93 IQESPRNNPVPRIK
+93 

-135 ISYKIIA
+135 ISYKIIG

-152 QPQRVQDNTVYTGP
+152 QSHRPQDDTLYTGP

-197 QHDVSNDENYTGLPK
+197 Q
-212 ILTLDQFSSH
+212 DQFSSE

-233 TQRGQRPDSK
+233 TYRGSRPDSK
-243 TLNPYPNLPP
+243 SLNPYPNLPP

-268 KEAWIPSTDPDPKL
+268 KEAWIPRADPDPKL
-282 STETEYKQHFEP
+282 STVTEYKQQYET
-294 GRPLSERYEP
+294 GRPHSERYEP
-304 TYQNNNPSD
+304 TYQNNNNYLD
-313 FLHQNGDR
+313 VYQNGDR
-321 KAYSEVGG
+321 RAYSETGA
-329 PTMERSFKNS
+329 PTMERSFKDS

-357 TPDQRQRLLDLTAE
+357 TSDQRQRLLDTTAE
-371 EMRGVTTDRLK
+371 EMRGVTTERLK

-421 LIAAMCVIPKVQNMV
+421 LIAAMCVVPKVQNMV
-436 NYEEVITFLNEA
+436 NYEDVITFLNEA
-448 VRRTQNGPS
+448 IRLTQNG
-457 DSSRHQYYQPG
+457 G
-468 GAHVKNISIPREKE
+468 VKNISIPREKE

-495 TSKIDIESLTR
+495 TSKIDIEALTR

-531 KIQLTESLIDD
+531 KIQLSENLIDD

-605 YSSPPPAAPA
+605 YSSPPPA
-615 NQYGQRS
+615 NQYGQSS

-632 SNSPRPGNDI
+632 SNSPRFGGQSGPSNDI

-653 NNLEQNNQT
+653 KNLEQNNQ
-662 NKNRQNQKDIN
+662 
-673 HRISTVQ
+673 
-680 DEINELEFSN
+680 
-690 KFLRQGLESNA
+690 FLKQGLESNA

-706 EAKLIQLAGQLYRLN
+706 ESKLIQLAGQLYRVN
-721 ETRYRSSGLLPFETI
+721 ETRYRSSGVLPFELI

>member
-1 MSAVVRD
+1 MAW
-8 VWRYHHWPT
+8 VWPEDAGQKSQTKFGSTATWPT
-17 RKDFWTRQYTSPGI
+17 PGEKALSPAK
-31 LTHRSAPEV
+31 SV
-40 SPQGVSGDYVGYDS
+40 
-54 KISPQNLERVRY
+54 
-66 HHWPERRHKRNPI
+66 
-79 WDNESLRT
+79 NET
-87 KYVPPT
+87 K
-93 IQESPRNNPVPRIK
+93 K

-135 ISYKIIA
+135 ISYKIIG

-152 QPQRVQDNTVYTGP
+152 QSHRPQDDTLYTGP

-197 QHDVSNDENYTGLPK
+197 Q
-212 ILTLDQFSSH
+212 DQFSSE

-233 TQRGQRPDSK
+233 TYRGSRPDSK
-243 TLNPYPNLPP
+243 SLNPYPNLPP

-268 KEAWIPSTDPDPKL
+268 KEAWIPRADPDPKL
-282 STETEYKQHFEP
+282 STVTEYKQQYET
-294 GRPLSERYEP
+294 GRPHSERYEP
-304 TYQNNNPSD
+304 TYQNNNNYLD
-313 FLHQNGDR
+313 VYQNGDR
-321 KAYSEVGG
+321 RAYSETGA
-329 PTMERSFKNS
+329 PTMERSFKDS

-357 TPDQRQRLLDLTAE
+357 TSDQRQRLLDTTAE
-371 EMRGVTTDRLK
+371 EMRGVTTERLK

-421 LIAAMCVIPKVQNMV
+421 LIAAMCVVPKVQNMV
-436 NYEEVITFLNEA
+436 NYEDVITFLNEA
-448 VRRTQNGPS
+448 IRLTQNGPT
-457 DSSRHQYYQPG
+457 DTSRHQYYQPG
-468 GAHVKNISIPREKE
+468 GAHGVKNISIPREKE

-495 TSKIDIESLTR
+495 TSKIDIEALTR

-531 KIQLTESLIDD
+531 KIQLSENLIDD

-605 YSSPPPAAPA
+605 YSSPPPA
-615 NQYGQRS
+615 NQYGQTS
-622 PLSPRKNMSY
+622 
-632 SNSPRPGNDI
+632 
-642 WRKIQDIEDEI
+642 
-653 NNLEQNNQT
+653 
-662 NKNRQNQKDIN
+662 KNRQNQKDIN

-690 KFLRQGLESNA
+690 KFLKQGLESNA

-706 EAKLIQLAGQLYRLN
+706 ESKLIQLAGQLYRVN
-721 ETRYRSSGLLPFETI
+721 ETRYRSSGVLPFELI

>member
-1 MSAVVRD
+1 MAW
-8 VWRYHHWPT
+8 VWPEDAGQKSQTKFGTTATWPT
-17 RKDFWTRQYTSPGI
+17 PEEKALSPAK
-31 LTHRSAPEV
+31 SV
-40 SPQGVSGDYVGYDS
+40 
-54 KISPQNLERVRY
+54 
-66 HHWPERRHKRNPI
+66 
-79 WDNESLRT
+79 NET
-87 KYVPPT
+87 K
-93 IQESPRNNPVPRIK
+93 K

-135 ISYKIIA
+135 ISYKIIG

-152 QPQRVQDNTVYTGP
+152 QSHRPQDDTLYTGP

-197 QHDVSNDENYTGLPK
+197 QHDVSNDE
-212 ILTLDQFSSH
+212 DQFSSE

-233 TQRGQRPDSK
+233 TYRGSRPDSK
-243 TLNPYPNLPP
+243 SLNPYPNLPP

-268 KEAWIPSTDPDPKL
+268 KEAWIPRADPEPKL
-282 STETEYKQHFEP
+282 STVTEYKQQYET
-294 GRPLSERYEP
+294 GRPHSERYEP
-304 TYQNNNPSD
+304 TYQNNNNYSD
-313 FLHQNGDR
+313 VYQNGDR
-321 KAYSEVGG
+321 RAYSETEA
-329 PTMERSFKNS
+329 PTMERSFKDS

-357 TPDQRQRLLDLTAE
+357 TSDQRQRLLDTTAE
-371 EMRGVTTDRLK
+371 EMRGVTTERLK

-421 LIAAMCVIPKVQNMV
+421 LIAAMCVVPKVQNMV
-436 NYEEVITFLNEA
+436 NYEDVITFLNEA
-448 VRRTQNGPS
+448 IRLTQNG
-457 DSSRHQYYQPG
+457 G
-468 GAHVKNISIPREKE
+468 VKNISIPREKE

-495 TSKIDIESLTR
+495 TSKIDIEALTR

-531 KIQLTESLIDD
+531 KIQLSENLIDD

-605 YSSPPPAAPA
+605 YSSPPPA
-615 NQYGQRS
+615 NQYGQSS

-632 SNSPRPGNDI
+632 SNSPRFGGQSGPSNDI

-653 NNLEQNNQT
+653 KNLEQNNQ
-662 NKNRQNQKDIN
+662 
-673 HRISTVQ
+673 
-680 DEINELEFSN
+680 
-690 KFLRQGLESNA
+690 FLKQGLESNA

-706 EAKLIQLAGQLYRLN
+706 ESKLIQLAGQLYRVN
-721 ETRYRSSGLLPFETI
+721 ETRYRSSGVLPFELI

>member
-1 MSAVVRD
+1 MAW
-8 VWRYHHWPT
+8 VWPEDAGQKSQTKFGSTATWPT
-17 RKDFWTRQYTSPGI
+17 PGEKALSPAK
-31 LTHRSAPEV
+31 SV
-40 SPQGVSGDYVGYDS
+40 
-54 KISPQNLERVRY
+54 
-66 HHWPERRHKRNPI
+66 
-79 WDNESLRT
+79 NET
-87 KYVPPT
+87 K
-93 IQESPRNNPVPRIK
+93 K

-135 ISYKIIA
+135 ISYKIIG

-152 QPQRVQDNTVYTGP
+152 QSHRPQDDTLYTGP

-197 QHDVSNDENYTGLPK
+197 QHDVSNDE
-212 ILTLDQFSSH
+212 DQFSSE

-233 TQRGQRPDSK
+233 TYRGSRPDSK
-243 TLNPYPNLPP
+243 SLNPYPNLPP

-268 KEAWIPSTDPDPKL
+268 KEAWIPRADPDPKL
-282 STETEYKQHFEP
+282 STVTEYKQQYET
-294 GRPLSERYEP
+294 GRPHSERYEP
-304 TYQNNNPSD
+304 TYQNNNNYLD
-313 FLHQNGDR
+313 VYQNGDR
-321 KAYSEVGG
+321 RAYSETGA
-329 PTMERSFKNS
+329 PTMERSFKDS

-357 TPDQRQRLLDLTAE
+357 TSDQRQRLLDTTAE
-371 EMRGVTTDRLK
+371 EMRGVTTERLK

-421 LIAAMCVIPKVQNMV
+421 LIAAMCVVPKVQNMV
-436 NYEEVITFLNEA
+436 NYEDVITFLNEA
-448 VRRTQNGPS
+448 IRLTQNG
-457 DSSRHQYYQPG
+457 G
-468 GAHVKNISIPREKE
+468 VKNISIPREKE

-495 TSKIDIESLTR
+495 TSKIDIEALTR

-531 KIQLTESLIDD
+531 KIQLSENLIDD

-605 YSSPPPAAPA
+605 YSSPPPA
-615 NQYGQRS
+615 NQYGQTS
-622 PLSPRKNMSY
+622 
-632 SNSPRPGNDI
+632 
-642 WRKIQDIEDEI
+642 
-653 NNLEQNNQT
+653 
-662 NKNRQNQKDIN
+662 KNRQNQKDIN

-690 KFLRQGLESNA
+690 KFLKQGLESNA

-706 EAKLIQLAGQLYRLN
+706 ESKLIQLAGQLYRVN
-721 ETRYRSSGLLPFETI
+721 ETRYRSSGVLPFELI

>member
-1 MSAVVRD
+1 MPKLGR
-8 VWRYHHWPT
+8 RNY
-17 RKDFWTRQYTSPGI
+17 I
-31 LTHRSAPEV
+31 LDEKAR
-40 SPQGVSGDYVGYDS
+40 
-54 KISPQNLERVRY
+54 L
-66 HHWPERRHKRNPI
+66 
-79 WDNESLRT
+79 
-87 KYVPPT
+87 
-93 IQESPRNNPVPRIK
+93 

-135 ISYKIIA
+135 ISYKIIG

-152 QPQRVQDNTVYTGP
+152 QSHRPQDDTLYTGP

-197 QHDVSNDENYTGLPK
+197 Q
-212 ILTLDQFSSH
+212 DQFSSE

-233 TQRGQRPDSK
+233 TYRGSRPDSK
-243 TLNPYPNLPP
+243 SLNPYPNLPP

-268 KEAWIPSTDPDPKL
+268 KEAWIPRADPDPKL
-282 STETEYKQHFEP
+282 STVTEYKQQYET
-294 GRPLSERYEP
+294 GRPHSERYEP
-304 TYQNNNPSD
+304 TYQNNNNYLD
-313 FLHQNGDR
+313 VYQNGDR
-321 KAYSEVGG
+321 RAYSETGA
-329 PTMERSFKNS
+329 PTMERSFKDS

-357 TPDQRQRLLDLTAE
+357 TSDQRQRLLDTTAE
-371 EMRGVTTDRLK
+371 EMRGVTTERLK

-421 LIAAMCVIPKVQNMV
+421 LIAAMCVVPKVQNMV
-436 NYEEVITFLNEA
+436 NYEDVITFLNEA
-448 VRRTQNGPS
+448 IRLTQNG
-457 DSSRHQYYQPG
+457 G
-468 GAHVKNISIPREKE
+468 VKNISIPREKE

-495 TSKIDIESLTR
+495 TSKIDIEALTR

-531 KIQLTESLIDD
+531 KIQLSENLIDD

-605 YSSPPPAAPA
+605 YSSPPPA
-615 NQYGQRS
+615 NQYGQSS

-632 SNSPRPGNDI
+632 SNSPRFGGQSGPSNDI

-653 NNLEQNNQT
+653 KNLEQNNQ
-662 NKNRQNQKDIN
+662 
-673 HRISTVQ
+673 
-680 DEINELEFSN
+680 
-690 KFLRQGLESNA
+690 FLKQGLESNA

-706 EAKLIQLAGQLYRLN
+706 ESKLIQLAGQLYRVN
-721 ETRYRSSGLLPFETI
+721 ETRYRSSGVLPFELI